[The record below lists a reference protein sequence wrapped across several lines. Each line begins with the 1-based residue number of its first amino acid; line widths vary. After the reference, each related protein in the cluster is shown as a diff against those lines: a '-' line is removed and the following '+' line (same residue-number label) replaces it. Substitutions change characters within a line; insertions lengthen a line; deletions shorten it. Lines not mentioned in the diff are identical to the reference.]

1 VSEGDPARG
10 FPPHVLREYALI
22 ADGERGALIGPRG
35 EVAWLCAPRWES
47 DAIFAALLGGAG
59 IYAVTPAGRFVWGG
73 HYEPRS
79 LIWRSRWV
87 TEDGIVECREALARP
102 ADAGRVVLLRRLRAG
117 DGGARVRI
125 VLAPRAGFGREPL
138 EAVRCEDGVWE
149 ARTGRLGVRWAG
161 AGGARVVG
169 TPPAAHLALELELP
183 PGAEHDL
190 TLEIA
195 DGALAGPPP
204 DPAAAWGAT
213 ERAWADSVPALSGLA
228 APRDARHAV
237 AVLRG
242 LTSADGAMVAAATT
256 SLPERAEAGR
266 NYDYRYAWIRDQCF
280 AGQAGAAAGALD
292 LLDDA
297 VRFVGQRLRADGP
310 ALRPAYTTAGAP
322 LPEERHVGLPGYP
335 GGSDVVGN
343 RAGDQLQIDAFGE
356 ALLLLATAGAHGRL
370 DADGRAAMRAAARA
384 LSARW
389 TEPDAG
395 IWEIEPRHWTH
406 SRLIAAGGLRA
417 AAPFVPSG
425 EGDAWRRLADRI
437 VGAAEATSVH
447 PTGRWQRA
455 PDDARVDAALL
466 LPLLR
471 GTPPLTDPRGTA
483 TLDAVV
489 DELTDDGYAYRFRQG
504 DEPLG
509 QAEGA
514 FVFCGFLLALAFDR
528 LGDPARARHWFERNR
543 AACGPP
549 GLLAEEYDVTQRQL
563 RGNLPQAFVHALL
576 LECAARLGA

>member
-1 VSEGDPARG
+1 
-10 FPPHVLREYALI
+10 
-22 ADGERGALIGPRG
+22 
-35 EVAWLCAPRWES
+35 
-47 DAIFAALLGGAG
+47 
-59 IYAVTPAGRFVWGG
+59 
-73 HYEPRS
+73 
-79 LIWRSRWV
+79 
-87 TEDGIVECREALARP
+87 VECREALARP
-102 ADAGRVVLLRRLRAG
+102 AVPGRVVLLRRLLAVDRR
-117 DGGARVRI
+117 ARVQI
-125 VLAPRAGFGREPL
+125 TLAPRAGFGREPL
-138 EAVRCEDGVWE
+138 EAVRCEDGVWVG
-149 ARTGRLGVRWAG
+149 RTGRLAVRWAG

-169 TPPAAHLALELELP
+169 TPPAAHLAIELVLP

-195 DGALAGPPP
+195 DGALADPPP
-204 DPAAAWGAT
+204 DPATAWAAT

-228 APRDARHAV
+228 ASRDARHAV

-242 LTSADGAMVAAATT
+242 LTSADGGMVAAATT

-280 AGQAGAAAGALD
+280 AGQAGAAAGVHD
-292 LLDDA
+292 LLDEA
-297 VRFVGQRLRADGP
+297 VRFVGERLRADGP

-370 DADGRAAMRAAARA
+370 DAGGREAMRAAARA

-406 SRLIAAGGLRA
+406 SRLIAAAGLRA

-425 EGDAWRRLADRI
+425 EGDAWRHLAERI
-437 VGAAEATSVH
+437 VAAAEAASVH

-455 PDDARVDAALL
+455 PDDPRVDAALL

-471 GTPPLTDPRGTA
+471 GTPPLTDPRGAA
-483 TLDAVV
+483 TLGAVV

-504 DEPLG
+504 EEPLG
-509 QAEGA
+509 RAEGA
-514 FVFCGFLLALAFDR
+514 FVFCGFLLALAFHR
-528 LGDPARARHWFERNR
+528 LGDAARARHWFERNR